1 MKLFYDFHIHT
12 CLSPCGDMD
21 MTPNNIV
28 NMARL
33 KGLDAIAITD
43 HNTCGNAGACMACA
57 AGTGL
62 LVIPGLEVETAEEV
76 HMVCL
81 FPTLQAA
88 QEMERQVRAALPAIP
103 NRVEIF
109 GQQCYMDAD
118 DHIIGD
124 EDNLLVTATQL
135 SVGEVVQAVRQL
147 GGAVY
152 PAHVDKD
159 SYSILSNLGAIPPEL
174 GFCCVE
180 VHNLQKRDAIAA
192 QIAPYRVLHSS
203 DAHYL
208 WDIAEPEQTI
218 SVAEKSIS
226 AVLAVVS

>member
-12 CLSPCGDMD
+12 CLSPCGDVD

-43 HNTCGNAGACMACA
+43 HNSCGNAGACMACA
-57 AGTGL
+57 AGTDL

-81 FPTLQAA
+81 FPVLSAA
-88 QEMERQVRAALPAIP
+88 QEMEKMVRAVLPAIP

-109 GQQCYMDAD
+109 GEQCYMDAD
-118 DHIIGD
+118 DHIIGY
-124 EDNLLVTATQL
+124 EDNLLATAAQL
-135 SVGEVVQAVRQL
+135 SVSDVVRAVRDL

-159 SYSILSNLGAIPPEL
+159 AYSMLSNLGAIPPEL
-174 GFCCVE
+174 GFRSVE
-180 VHNLQKRDAIAA
+180 VHNLQKLDVLAA
-192 QIAPYRVLHSS
+192 HIAPYQVLHSS

-208 WDIAEPEQTI
+208 WDIAEPELTI
-218 SVAEKSIS
+218 DAAEKNIS
-226 AVLAVVS
+226 TILSVL

>member
-1 MKLFYDFHIHT
+1 MRLFYDFHIHT

-28 NMARL
+28 NMARI

-57 AGTGL
+57 AGSDL

-81 FPTLQAA
+81 FPTLPTA
-88 QEMERQVRAALPAIP
+88 QEMEKQVRAAMPPIL

-118 DHIIGD
+118 DHMIAY
-124 EDNLLVTATQL
+124 EDNLLVTAAQISIGDL
-135 SVGEVVQAVRQL
+135 VRMVRAL
-147 GGAVY
+147 GGVVY
-152 PAHVDKD
+152 PAHVDKNA
-159 SYSILSNLGAIPPEL
+159 YSILSNLGAIPPEL
-174 GFCCVE
+174 AFSSVE
-180 VHNLQKRDAIAA
+180 VHNLQKLDAFAA
-192 QIAPYRVLHSS
+192 QIAPYQVLHSS

-218 SVAEKSIS
+218 SVTEKSIS
-226 AVLAVVS
+226 AILAALS

>member
-12 CLSPCGDMD
+12 CLSPCGDAD

-43 HNTCGNAGACMACA
+43 HNSCGNAGACMACA
-57 AGTGL
+57 AGTDL

-81 FPTLQAA
+81 FPTLEAA
-88 QEMERQVRAALPAIP
+88 QEMENTVRAALPAIA

-109 GQQCYMDAD
+109 GQQCYLDAD
-118 DHIIGD
+118 DHIIGY
-124 EDNLLVTATQL
+124 EDNLLATAVQMP
-135 SVGEVVQAVRQL
+135 VGDVVRAVRDL

-159 SYSILSNLGAIPPEL
+159 SYSILSNLGAVPPEL
-174 GFCCVE
+174 AFRSVE
-180 VHNLQKRDAIAA
+180 VYHLQKLDGIAV

-218 SVAEKSIS
+218 DVAEKQIS
-226 AVLAVVS
+226 AILDVL